1 MHEAGRARSESA
13 RIGACRTALVCLLAA
28 IPPVAAHAAG
38 GKPDLSGIWM
48 QDRGSWVVDKL
59 PFTPAGAA
67 KHASKKAP
75 NAVEAC
81 TVHYFG
87 QIITGPLPVEILQ
100 SDKRVTLLYEND
112 HEVRRIF
119 MDGRGHPKDLYATVM
134 GHSIGRWD
142 GDTLVIDTTGLREG
156 WFRPEGVPYTEHAH
170 VVERLTLDPKG
181 DKIHVAL
188 TLEDPEYYEK
198 PVEVTRELTRMPN
211 GEILE
216 DLCVVS
222 DYLYNE
228 KQP

>member
-1 MHEAGRARSESA
+1 VNRVKAS
-13 RIGACRTALVCLLAA
+13 TLLALCGLLAA
-28 IPPVAAHAAG
+28 TSPTAVYAQKG

-59 PFTPAGAA
+59 PFTRAGAA
-67 KHASKKAP
+67 KHATKTAP

-81 TVHYFG
+81 TVHHFG

-119 MDGRGHPKDLYATVM
+119 MDGRAHPKDLDATTM
-134 GHSIGRWD
+134 GHSIGWWE
-142 GDTLVIDTTGLREG
+142 GNTLVIETVGLREG
-156 WFRPEGVPYTEHAH
+156 WFRPEGVPYTGKAR
-170 VVERLTLDPKG
+170 VLERLTLDKGG

-188 TLEDPEYYEK
+188 TLEDPEYYSK
-198 PVEVTRELTRMPN
+198 PVEVTREFKRMPD

-222 DYLYNE
+222 DYLYH
-228 KQP
+228 

>member
-1 MHEAGRARSESA
+1 MKTSGLIA
-13 RIGACRTALVCLLAA
+13 VCCL
-28 IPPVAAHAAG
+28 VAAATPGAAQSQNG

-48 QDRGSWVVDKL
+48 QDRGSWVIEKL

-67 KHASKKAP
+67 KHASKRAP

-81 TVHYFG
+81 TAHYFG

-100 SDKRVTLLYEND
+100 SSNRVTLLYEND
-112 HEVRRIF
+112 HEVRRVF
-119 MDGRGHPKDLYATVM
+119 TDGRSHPKDLDPTTM

-142 GDTLVIDTTGLREG
+142 GATLVIDTVGLREG
-156 WFRPEGVPYTEHAH
+156 WFRPEGVPYTGKAH
-170 VVERLTLDPKG
+170 VIERLTLDKSG

-188 TLEDPEYYEK
+188 TLEDPEYYAK
-198 PVEVTRELTRMPN
+198 PVEVTREFKRMPD

-222 DYLYNE
+222 EYLYH
-228 KQP
+228 

>member
-1 MHEAGRARSESA
+1 MAGDQPKSCATTASA
-13 RIGACRTALVCLLAA
+13 LAILCSLLVVTMPAA
-28 IPPVAAHAAG
+28 AQGKIG

-48 QDRGSWVVDKL
+48 QDRGSWVIDEL

-100 SDKRVTLLYEND
+100 SDQRVTLLYEND
-112 HEVRRIF
+112 HEVRRVF
-119 MDGRGHPKDLYATVM
+119 MDGRGHPKNLYPTVM

-142 GDTLVIDTTGLREG
+142 GNTLVIETVGLREG
-156 WFRPEGVPYTEHAH
+156 WFRPEGVPYTQRAR

-181 DKIHVAL
+181 DEIHVAL
-188 TLEDPEYYEK
+188 TLEDPAYYEK

-222 DYLYNE
+222 EYLYNE
-228 KQP
+228 AQP

>member
-1 MHEAGRARSESA
+1 M
-13 RIGACRTALVCLLAA
+13 RISTLGALGSLL
-28 IPPVAAHAAG
+28 VAATPALAQSATG

-48 QDRGSWVVDKL
+48 QDRGSWVIDAL

-67 KHASKKAP
+67 QHASKKAP

-100 SDKRVTLLYEND
+100 SDERVTLLYENN
-112 HEVRRIF
+112 HEVRRVF
-119 MDGRGHPKDLYATVM
+119 LDGRGHPKDLYPTVM

-142 GDTLVIDTTGLREG
+142 GDTLVIETAGLREG
-156 WFRPEGVPYTEHAH
+156 WFRPEGVPYTEQAR
-170 VVERLTLDPKG
+170 VVERLTLDPSG
-181 DKIHVAL
+181 ETIHVAL
-188 TLEDPEYYEK
+188 TLEDPKYYSK
-198 PVEVTRELTRMPN
+198 PVEVTRTFKRMPD

-222 DYLYNE
+222 EYLYDE